1 MGACVS
7 TTIALMCGVSFGAFC
22 VALLIARESDKSW
35 PLSLLIAG
43 GALLGVISALGTLIS
58 AI

>member
-7 TTIALMCGVSFGAFC
+7 TTIALVCGASFGTFC
-22 VALLIARESDKSW
+22 ITLLLAREAEKSW
-35 PLSLLIAG
+35 PLALLIAG
-43 GALLGVISALGTLIS
+43 GSLLGALSAFGTFLS